1 MCVEVGSTV
10 PLEQHQAMHPA
21 LNDALRFARL
31 AQRAFLDDVAIL
43 VADRTRIWAVVPART
58 FALTVTEGY
67 ELRPGDGLYEAVRE
81 GRVREVRLDASVLGL
96 PVVIKAVPIAA
107 EGGEP
112 VGAFCA
118 CTRVDAKERLVGLAT
133 TLSSSVQQTSA
144 TLQEMA
150 ASMQVLATSL
160 GDIARESRSVLTA
173 VRDVRSISDEVRE
186 IADTSRI
193 LGLNASIEASR
204 AGESGRGFAVI
215 AREIRRL
222 AEGAREQTDVIAQN
236 TRRMVEMLEALN
248 EAIERVDREA
258 EAQRSA
264 MEALASAMQEVSQV
278 AVDLVAF
285 AEQTARAGA
294 GG

>member
-1 MCVEVGSTV
+1 MRVEVSSTAS
-10 PLEQHQAMHPA
+10 PQEYETMHPA
-21 LNDALRFARL
+21 IAGALRFATV
-31 AQRAFLDDVAIL
+31 AQRACLDDVAIL
-43 VADRTRIWAVVPART
+43 VADRTRVRGVIPARSL
-58 FALTVTEGY
+58 AIEAAEGY

-81 GRVREVRLDASVLGL
+81 GRVHRVRLDDSVFGV
-96 PVVIKAVPIAA
+96 PVVMNAVPISGD
-107 EGGEP
+107 GGEA
-112 VGAFCA
+112 VGVFCA
-118 CTRVDAKERLVGLAT
+118 CAPVDAEERLVSLAT

-160 GDIARESRSVLTA
+160 GDIARESRSVLEA

-204 AGESGRGFAVI
+204 AGDVGRGFAVI

-222 AEGAREQTDVIAQN
+222 AEGARSQTDVIAQN

-258 EAQRSA
+258 EAQRAAAEA
-264 MEALASAMQEVSQV
+264 MASSMQEVSQV

-285 AEQTARAGA
+285 AERLVRPDRLE
-294 GG
+294 

>member
-1 MCVEVGSTV
+1 MEVVS
-10 PLEQHQAMHPA
+10 PASSKEEMLHPVVQSA
-21 LNDALRFARL
+21 IRFARM
-31 AQRAFLDDVAIL
+31 AQSAFLDDVAIL
-43 VADRTRIWAVVPART
+43 VADRSRVRAVIPARS
-58 FALTVTEGY
+58 FALAAAEGY
-67 ELRPGDGLYEAVRE
+67 ELRPGDGLYEAVRG
-81 GRVREVRLDASVLGL
+81 GRPHQVRLDAAVLG
-96 PVVIKAVPIAA
+96 VTVEVRAVPLAG
-107 EGGEP
+107 EDGEP

-118 CTRVDAKERLVGLAT
+118 CVSVDAHERLSGLAS

-150 ASMQVLATSL
+150 ASMQILAVSL

-204 AGESGRGFAVI
+204 AGDSGRGFAVI

-222 AEGAREQTDVIAQN
+222 AEGARAQTDVIAQN

-258 EAQRSA
+258 EAQRAA
-264 MEALASAMQEVSQV
+264 MEAMASAMQEVSQV

-285 AEQTARAGA
+285 AKRMAHVADGE
-294 GG
+294 